1 MRLNNNQSFFFLEIQ
16 KNHPEKDKQSSFT
29 PNTADVNCSSKGKET
44 SVSGEI
50 DLTAS
55 PDCYDIPRYLANGVG
70 INDHDIATLDADA
83 MMNDNIVTVLLR
95 YIMQIKVVTNSFITA
110 ILL

>member
-1 MRLNNNQSFFFLEIQ
+1 MTL
-16 KNHPEKDKQSSFT
+16 KKDKQSSFT
-29 PNTADVNCSSKGKET
+29 PNTADVTCSNKGKET

-55 PDCYDIPRYLANGVG
+55 PDCYEVPRYVANGIG

-83 MMNDNIVTVLLR
+83 MMNDNQWR
-95 YIMQIKVVTNSFITA
+95 S
-110 ILL
+110 